1 MNNLNSKHL
10 QNNRGVD
17 DFDKKE
23 WIRELKQLKKDY
35 IQEDRERYRPLLN
48 LKRDLKDFMEDIEK
62 EEKKTDIAVKKEFS
76 QIQQIIDK
84 QKVEVN

>member
-1 MNNLNSKHL
+1 MNNNNSRHK
-10 QNNRGVD
+10 QNRGVD